1 MVKRILSIGIS
12 AFLILSSVLS
22 VMPAF
27 AADDATD
34 VKVFGLFSDTHDAAR
49 TKSDGS
55 SASGSNGGIGRVMND
70 IFAMAGATENDLS
83 ALDGVVMAG
92 DIVYMEGDG
101 KGGFADGDKTAYDT
115 LNSNSK
121 VQKIKD
127 ADKLVFAMGNH
138 EIPLQAN
145 DKAVIDEAREI
156 FEEKTGLYPEH
167 VKNLGGY
174 TFIAAGAENYSPG
187 SYTSRE
193 AWLRQEIDKAL
204 ADGSTKPVFVVFHH
218 GMTDSFYNTPEES
231 YNSGVFSQ
239 EFRNYVMTQP
249 RLVLISGHSHTPS
262 ANPQTI
268 RQIDGGCTFI
278 QTSRVSGGNPASDP
292 YADYSGD
299 QFAHAMM
306 MEIDEDNVIT
316 IKRFHVDGNGGQSF
330 GEDWVLDIPAMVE
343 GSKTAYKY
351 TDRRFEE
358 SASPFFADDAKAVVS
373 DITSSSAII
382 KFPIAQPATAS
393 EVDQIQYYKYSVMDM
408 DNAALFNEEIYL
420 SDFYLPSSAQ
430 VSEMTYAVKGL
441 NANTS
446 YRVSIIPITAFFKEA
461 AKPLTV
467 DFKTEKNVSYIGE
480 KIVKALDAAGT
491 NVVDTN
497 LKRENNGGNGAGTNY
512 GGSWALSGNGYVTFE
527 FEITDPG
534 VYRFTSKV
542 ACGNG
547 SAVLTVAN
555 KDNPSEKKEVAADN
569 IITGGF
575 SVPNDNFFWM
585 DMALNKGTYT
595 AKILRKADTVRLYSL
610 TAGKIGE
617 ISAGDIAYEIK
628 KNVLERT
635 DGVYLGNPN
644 AASSALSAGNNGYI
658 TWKITPEYTGTYS
671 INVNFNASSD
681 TTCYLYNSS
690 YTEKSDENLIGQAMV
705 NTGYGKDNLVEFG
718 KLAMIKGN
726 TYTFT
731 LFNPKTNTAASPY
744 IKYFLAKWDSEIDV
758 AANPVS
764 VSKKFS
770 ERKDTS
776 INTSW
781 AGMEDGSWIAF
792 EFDVPVDAI
801 YKATVSAG
809 VKDGITVT
817 VSSGGQTAT
826 KFFEKTAEHNDDNL
840 AWNTKKSLDIG
851 EFALKAGT
859 HEFKISTSE
868 DDGATMLFNLLTLTS
883 VAEYELVTDN
893 ITVEGNAFDRMMSS
907 TQSGHIGSKGVML
920 AQRNYFFEYD
930 VEVSEANYMLSLY
943 YGIYSA
949 DPENDKPT
957 SEATVYVDGVN
968 IGVFPLEFSQ
978 GYVSASKWVDLTA
991 IRLSEG
997 VHTVKFTWDGGGD
1010 KYYSIGKFAL
1020 NSITEP
1026 TTMIY
1031 KGTAINADTLLSS
1044 LTDSE
1049 GSLTAR
1055 VMLPRTMNGK
1065 PVTMVFALYEDGMLC
1080 NIAVNDITAGKAS
1093 IVPCVL
1099 NGVSFTEGKKYET
1112 RVFLLNNLNKI
1123 TPYYPVSGILKN

>member
-1 MVKRILSIGIS
+1 MKRTLSILIS
-12 AFLILSSVLS
+12 ILLILSSMLS

-27 AADDATD
+27 ADEPAAD

-49 TKSDGS
+49 TKADGT
-55 SASGSNGGIGRVMND
+55 SAAGSNGGIGRVMND
-70 IFAMAGATENDLS
+70 IFSRAGVTADDLS

-92 DIVYMEGDG
+92 DIVYMSGDG
-101 KGGFADGDKTAYDT
+101 KGGFADGDETAYNT
-115 LNSNSK
+115 FNSIDK

-127 ADKLVFAMGNH
+127 ADKLVYAMGNH

-145 DKAVIDEAREI
+145 GESVINSSRELFEAE
-156 FEEKTGLYPEH
+156 TGLAPEH
-167 VKNLGGY
+167 VKTLGGY
-174 TFIAAGAENYSPG
+174 TFIAAGAENYNPG
-187 SYTSRE
+187 SYLARE
-193 AWLRQEIDKAL
+193 SWLRQEIDKAL
-204 ADGSTKPVFVVFHH
+204 ADGSTKPVFLVLHH
-218 GMTDSFYNTPEES
+218 AMADSFYDTAEES
-231 YNSGVFSQ
+231 YNSGVYSD
-239 EFRNYVMTQP
+239 EFKSYVTSQP
-249 RLVLISGHSHTPS
+249 RLVVISGHAHIPS

-268 RQIDGGCTFI
+268 RQIENGCTFI
-278 QTSRVSGGNPASDP
+278 QTSHVSGGNSVSDP

-299 QFAHAMM
+299 GFSNAIM
-306 MEIDEDNVIT
+306 MEIDSSNVVT
-316 IKRFHVDGNGGQSF
+316 FKRFHVDGNGGEKLGS
-330 GEDWVLDIPAMVE
+330 DWVLDIPAMIN
-343 GSKTAYKY
+343 GSQSAYRY
-351 TDRRFEE
+351 TDRRFGE
-358 SASPFFADDAKAVVS
+358 SKSPVFTEGVKAEVS
-373 DITSSSAII
+373 DITSASAII
-382 KFPIAQPATAS
+382 NFPVAQAAS
-393 EVDQIQYYKYSVMDM
+393 SSENDQIQYYKYSVMDM
-408 DNAALFNEEIYL
+408 DNAALFNEEIYM
-420 SDFYLPSSAQ
+420 SDFYKPASKQL
-430 VSEMTYAVKGL
+430 SEMSYAVKGL

-575 SVPNDNFFWM
+575 SVPNDNFYWM

-595 AKILRKADTVRLYSL
+595 AKILRKADTVRLYNL

-644 AASSALSAGNNGYI
+644 AENSALSAGYNGYI
-658 TWKITPEYTGTYS
+658 TWEITPEYTGTYS

-781 AGMEDGSWIAF
+781 AGMEDNSWITF
-792 EFDVPVDAI
+792 EFEVPVDAI

-851 EFALKAGT
+851 EFALKAGI

-893 ITVEGNAFDRMMSS
+893 ITVEGNAFDRKMSS

-920 AQRNYFFEYD
+920 AQKNYFFEYD

-957 SEATVYVDGVN
+957 SEATVHVDGVN

-997 VHTVKFTWDGGGD
+997 VHTIKFTWGGGGD

-1020 NSITEP
+1020 DSITEP
-1026 TTMIY
+1026 VTMIY
-1031 KGTAINADTLLSS
+1031 NGTTINSNTLIST
-1044 LTDSE
+1044 LTDES

-1055 VMLPRTMNGK
+1055 AMLPRAMSGM

-1093 IVPCVL
+1093 IIPCVL
-1099 NGVSFTEGKKYET
+1099 NGVSFDEGKEYET
-1112 RVFLLNNLNKI
+1112 RVFLLDNLNKI
-1123 TPYYPVSGILKN
+1123 TPYYPVSGMLKN